1 MSALYLFTHVA
12 LVLPNAFRLMRQ
24 FRSERLELDRDAPP

>member
-1 MSALYLFTHVA
+1 MNVLRFFTHVA
-12 LVLPNAFRLMRQ
+12 LVLQNALRIMRQ